1 MIKVNI
7 LNKEECVNL
16 FKFWGEFSCVCY
28 ATPKKFAK
36 KVGQSCLETKHYSGS
51 RSRHIIFEFEGISRA
66 CADQMVRH
74 SIGTAKNM
82 QSGRYVDLKDFE
94 YHVPSKILK
103 NEKALEIYKK
113 HMEQT
118 KENYKEI
125 CSILEADGFKGESV
139 YECARGIAPMNH
151 CVKLTMSFTVEALI
165 NFMNKRLCVCSQEEI
180 QKVAKLMKAETLKL
194 LPELN
199 GKLVPACEA
208 SGYCPESAKRTCGRY
223 PQKEVTI
230 ALMNEYKKNKHF
242 QEMIDR
248 KVEREK

>member
-1 MIKVNI
+1 MIKVKV

-36 KVGQSCLETKHYSGS
+36 KVGQSCMKTKHYSGS

-74 SIGTAKNM
+74 SIGTAMNM

-94 YHVPSKILK
+94 YHVPNKILK
-103 NEKALEIYKK
+103 NEKALKIYKK

-118 KENYKEI
+118 KKNYKEI

-151 CVKLTMSFTVEALI
+151 CTKLTMSFTIEALI

-180 QKVAKLMKAETLKL
+180 QKIAKLMKTETLKL
-194 LPELN
+194 LPEL
-199 GKLVPACEA
+199 KDHLVPSCAFN
-208 SGYCPESAKRTCGRY
+208 GWCPESPRRSCGAY
-223 PQKEVTI
+223 PQKEVV
-230 ALMNEYKKNKHF
+230 LELVKKYKNDLTNKAN
-242 QEMIDR
+242 
-248 KVEREK
+248 VL